1 MATSVGDEGGF
12 APNLGDNEEALTLL
26 VEAIKMAGY
35 GPGEDISLCIDA
47 AANSFFINGSY
58 EFAAGEKEEKD
69 NLSIEELVDV
79 YERWVSE
86 YPIVSIEDGLAED
99 DNEGWKLITSDWVA
113 ESRLLVMMYL

>member
-1 MATSVGDEGGF
+1 
-12 APNLGDNEEALTLL
+12 
-26 VEAIKMAGY
+26 MAGY